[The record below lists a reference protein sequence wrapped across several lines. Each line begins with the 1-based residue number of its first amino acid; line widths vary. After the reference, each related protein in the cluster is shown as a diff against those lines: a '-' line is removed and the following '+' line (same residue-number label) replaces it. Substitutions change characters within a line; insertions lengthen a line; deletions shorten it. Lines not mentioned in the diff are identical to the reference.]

1 MLEFSLRRPLEPGL
15 LQLAAGGKDA
25 GVTFH
30 CDLRLVVRMLGLP
43 QEGRHGIEQ
52 CLLLPPEAEDSVSMK
67 RSILHVDMDAFYAS
81 VEQHDNP
88 DLKGK
93 PVIVGKSDRG
103 VVCAASYEARKFGVR
118 SAMPVF
124 QARRMCPD
132 GVFLPVRMGRYQ
144 EVSQEIRA
152 VLDAI
157 SPLVEPVSIDEAF
170 IDITGTEGLHG
181 SPVILAQNL
190 KRAILDRTSLTCSV
204 GIAPNKLLAKIAS
217 DLQKPDGITIVTD
230 SEVLS
235 FLHPLPIGKIPG
247 IGLKTGE
254 MMRSLGITYVGDI
267 LKFPPSFWNKRLGK
281 RGGWIYELAKGI
293 DDSPVIA
300 GAPAKSCGAEN
311 TYRQDTGALETIRKY
326 LRLEAEEV
334 GASLRKD
341 GQKARTIT
349 LKIKYSDFRTETRS
363 HTMYEPTDCTR
374 VIYTTAL
381 MLLNSK
387 PLPRSVRLTG
397 ISASQFAQGPQ
408 QVQLFKNELQEKQER
423 LDAAMDR
430 IRHKFGNDAVKVG
443 RVIDDAS

>member
-1 MLEFSLRRPLEPGL
+1 
-15 LQLAAGGKDA
+15 
-25 GVTFH
+25 
-30 CDLRLVVRMLGLP
+30 
-43 QEGRHGIEQ
+43 
-52 CLLLPPEAEDSVSMK
+52 MK
-67 RSILHVDMDAFYAS
+67 RTILHVDMDAFYAS
-81 VEQHDNP
+81 IEQHDNP

-124 QARRMCPD
+124 QARKICPH

-144 EVSQEIRA
+144 EVSKQIRA
-152 VLDAI
+152 VLDAV

-181 SPVILAQNL
+181 PPVVLAQNL
-190 KRAILDRTSLTCSV
+190 KRAVFDRTSLTCSI

-217 DLQKPDGITIVTD
+217 DMQKPDGITIVTD
-230 SEVLS
+230 SQALS

-247 IGLKTGE
+247 IGVKTGE
-254 MMRSLGITYVGDI
+254 MMRSLGITRVGDI

-281 RGGWIYELAKGI
+281 RGCWVCDLAKGI

-300 GAPAKSCGAEN
+300 GSSAKSRGAED
-311 TYRQDTGALETIRKY
+311 TYSQDTSSLETIRKY

-334 GASLRKD
+334 GASLRRN
-341 GQKARTIT
+341 GQKACTIT

-363 HTMYEPTDCTR
+363 HTLNEPTDCTR
-374 VIYTTAL
+374 VVYTTAL
-381 MLLNSK
+381 KLLAAK

-397 ISASQFAQGPQ
+397 ISASQFARGPQ
-408 QVQLFKNELQEKQER
+408 QIQLFRNELQEKHER

-430 IRHKFGNDAVKVG
+430 IRHKFGNDAVKIG
-443 RVIDDAS
+443 RAMDDTS